1 MKKIFSCIAIIAL
14 ISFVSCNLGAP
25 SGIKI
30 KTNAKYEFC
39 ILNEEVNLDDKFS
52 VESMISSLNSD
63 SSPVKMYGYMPGGES
78 KSKQLAVTMPFAP
91 IPLDFG
97 EYLESVNFDAETL
110 SVSNSFDIPAVNFKD
125 SKIIDFDSLSSSIN
139 TLVTF
144 GGVSKSESDVKF
156 LINEGTGSFSKIVYS
171 SGQIIIESVGQT
183 DGAIVTITLE
193 NNKSLT
199 GEFHEGKATL
209 VVPDNTELTS
219 NMKLKFDGPFIENI
233 PFLAY
238 MDSDSKVSK
247 VEKLTASL
255 PAKEAIDIDKT
266 VALDFGDT
274 IKNCTIGQGKLTF
287 KITFPANWT
296 GVNVDF
302 NGSLS
307 GALYIAD
314 LDMETDLSN
323 KVIDMTNKSVN
334 YKGKISASF
343 ENADIIF
350 GDENPSIDFALE
362 LNSIK
367 EAVISVGD
375 DFNLSPSIDPV
386 VIPEQITT
394 MVDKIVWKES
404 GVAIKLETNLD
415 SANSIELKDVK
426 CNFFGINKPAVTFG
440 EDEVKLY
447 CADSYV
453 TVLDPGA
460 TIDFSADLNA
470 FNYDSVNK
478 TITLKNIET
487 DKSYYVNMA
496 VTPKIDW
503 FKIYINPQAL
513 ESAGAIQGTE
523 NTGLDKSS
531 IFGSLDSM
539 LFPEDSGE
547 CIADYVK
554 IKSIPLYIFCNIPE
568 ALSGLGFS
576 GTIKTYF
583 GTQEGDTVIKT
594 PGSEK
599 QLLGTGDTP
608 GRIDSVSDFILDY
621 SEDKTTLVT
630 DVSKFG
636 VEPLEFRDVIWNSSE
651 GSLFFDY
658 NLSLSGSD
666 KTKLVIVNPAHE
678 SEATEEEK
686 VLTSGNNSIE
696 VTIIL
701 PLAFE
706 ITVEK
711 PLEIDLM
718 KMLGVDT
725 EGENFDI
732 FGRTEPYNIS
742 SYEDYINLVK
752 KIEIPYECAKL
763 PVAVST
769 GELPDF
775 EIQLVDK
782 QKNENVIG
790 DDPSKAVELSLEK
803 GVITMEPKKILKA
816 YPLVPSVKI
825 RLNEGEMYI
834 PQKMDFAA
842 KLNLVVYANGEIDLS
857 KNSAQDN
864 HN

>member
-209 VVPDNTELTS
+209 VVPNNTELTS
-219 NMKLKFDGPFIENI
+219 NMKLEFTGPFVENI
-233 PFLAY
+233 YFLAY
-238 MDSDSKVSK
+238 MDPDSKVSK

-255 PAKEAIDIDKT
+255 PAKEAIDIDET

-307 GALYIAD
+307 GALDIAD

-447 CADSYV
+447 CADPYE

-583 GTQEGDTVIKT
+583 GTQEGDIVIKT

-732 FGRTEPYNIS
+732 FGRTEPYNLS

-775 EIQLVDK
+775 EIQFIDK

-803 GVITMEPKKILKA
+803 GVITMEPKKILQA

-825 RLNEGEMYI
+825 RLNESEMYI

>member
-209 VVPDNTELTS
+209 VVPNNTELTS
-219 NMKLKFDGPFIENI
+219 NMKLEFTGPFVENI
-233 PFLAY
+233 YFLAY
-238 MDSDSKVSK
+238 MDPDSKVSK

-255 PAKEAIDIDKT
+255 PAKDAIDIDET

-307 GALYIAD
+307 GALDIAD

-415 SANSIELKDVK
+415 SANSIGLKDVK
-426 CNFFGINKPAVTFG
+426 CNFFGINKPVVTFG

-447 CADSYV
+447 CADSYE
-453 TVLDPGA
+453 TVLNPGA

-513 ESAGAIQGTE
+513 ESAGAIKGTE

-547 CIADYVK
+547 CFADYVK

-583 GTQEGDTVIKT
+583 GTQEGDTV

-599 QLLGTGDTP
+599 QLLGIGDTP

-666 KTKLVIVNPAHE
+666 KTELVIVNPAYE

-701 PLAFE
+701 PLSFE

-732 FGRTEPYNIS
+732 FGRTEPYNLS

-775 EIQLVDK
+775 EIQLIDK

-803 GVITMEPKKILKA
+803 GVITMEPKKILQA

-842 KLNLVVYANGEIDLS
+842 KLNLIVYANGEIDLS